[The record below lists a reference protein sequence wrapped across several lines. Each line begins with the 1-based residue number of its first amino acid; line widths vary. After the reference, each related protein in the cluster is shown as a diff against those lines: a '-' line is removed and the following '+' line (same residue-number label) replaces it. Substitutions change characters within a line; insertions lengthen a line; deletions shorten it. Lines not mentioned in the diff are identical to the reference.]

1 MQVKIDLIVIS
12 TQTQGTLS
20 LKLGSY
26 PVGSRIGAMGFKDF
40 VFVEEVF
47 SGDVAGVVVTALEK
61 LTAALRGR
69 R

>member
-1 MQVKIDLIVIS
+1 
-12 TQTQGTLS
+12 
-20 LKLGSY
+20 
-26 PVGSRIGAMGFKDF
+26 MGFKDF